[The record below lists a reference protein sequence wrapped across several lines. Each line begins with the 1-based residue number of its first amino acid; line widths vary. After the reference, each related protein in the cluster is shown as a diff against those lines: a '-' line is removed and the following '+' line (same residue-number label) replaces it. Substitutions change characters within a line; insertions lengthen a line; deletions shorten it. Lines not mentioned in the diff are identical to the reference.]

1 MCQIRPAAPRR
12 MRRDMLQGPRR
23 RRPETGHHL
32 KHMTKPVVTRFAP
45 SPTGYLHIG
54 GARTALF
61 NWLYA
66 KHTGGKFLLRIEDTD
81 RERSTESAIQAIL
94 DGLTWLQLD
103 WDGEPLYQFARADR
117 HREVALKL
125 LADGRAYHCYLT
137 PEELE
142 AMHKAIMDEREL
154 AKQEKRTPRGPQSI
168 QSPWR
173 DRDPA
178 EAPAGVKPVI
188 RLRVPREGEA
198 VIDDQV
204 QGRVVIPNTQLDD
217 MIILRSDG
225 TPVYNHA
232 VVVDDHD
239 MGVTHVIRGVDHL
252 TNAARQVQ
260 IYKAMGWDLPVFAHV
275 PLIHGPDGAKLSK
288 RHGALGIEAY
298 RQMGF
303 LPAGLRNYLVRL
315 GWSHGDDEIF
325 SRVQFLEWFDLDH
338 LGRSAAQFDEAKLRW
353 VNAQHLKAM
362 DDDALAPLVAEQL
375 QKRGIAAD
383 ERLPAICGLFKD
395 RCDTTVA
402 LADWAQAYYADV
414 TPSAD
419 DLAKHVTDAV
429 KPAVAALRDRL
440 AAADWT
446 TPAITAA
453 IKDTL
458 AEHGLKMPQLAMP
471 VRVLVMGTP
480 QTPSVDAM
488 LALHRREIVLSRLQ
502 NV

>member
-1 MCQIRPAAPRR
+1 MTDKTDSTPRVR
-12 MRRDMLQGPRR
+12 
-23 RRPETGHHL
+23 
-32 KHMTKPVVTRFAP
+32 TRFAP
-45 SPTGYLHIG
+45 SPTGFIHLGNIRSALYPWAFARAQG
-54 GARTALF
+54 GDF
-61 NWLYA
+61 I
-66 KHTGGKFLLRIEDTD
+66 LRIEDTD
-81 RERSTESAIQAIL
+81 LERSTQAAVDVIIEGMAWLGL
-94 DGLTWLQLD
+94 DHDEG
-103 WDGEPLYQFARADR
+103 PYYQMQRMNR
-117 HREVALKL
+117 YKEV
-125 LADGRAYHCYLT
+125 LAQMQAAGYVYPCYMSV
-137 PEELE
+137 EELDALRE
-142 AMHKAIMDEREL
+142 RQMAARQKPRYDGTWRPERDKQLPPVPEGVQPVLRFRNPQGGVVAWDDKVKGRIEISNDE
-154 AKQEKRTPRGPQSI
+154 
-168 QSPWR
+168 
-173 DRDPA
+173 
-178 EAPAGVKPVI
+178 
-188 RLRVPREGEA
+188 
-198 VIDDQV
+198 
-204 QGRVVIPNTQLDD
+204 LDD
-217 MIILRSDG
+217 LVIARPDG
-225 TPVYNHA
+225 TPTYNFC
-232 VVVDDHD
+232 VVVDDID
-239 MGVTHVIRGVDHL
+239 MKITHVIRGDDHVNN
-252 TNAARQVQ
+252 TPRQINIFRALGHEPPV
-260 IYKAMGWDLPVFAHV
+260 YAHLPTV
-275 PLIHGPDGAKLSK
+275 LNEQGEKMSKRNGAKPVTQ
-288 RHGALGIEAY
+288 Y
-298 RQMGF
+298 RDEGY
-303 LPAGLRNYLVRL
+303 LPDAMVNYLARL

-419 DLAKHVTDAV
+419 DLAKHVNDAV